1 MKIFTKS
8 YLLLIALMLSFFS
21 GMSTAADIEA
31 GVVKVVN
38 VKKHSP
44 LSVDSPYSMSEI
56 PLESSSSDISI
67 KAYV

>member
-8 YLLLIALMLSFFS
+8 YLLLPVLTLSFFS

-44 LSVDSPYSMSEI
+44 LSEDIPYSMPEP
-56 PLESSSSDISI
+56 PLESS
-67 KAYV
+67 KGGV

>member
-8 YLLLIALMLSFFS
+8 YLLLIALMLSLFS
-21 GMSTAADIEA
+21 GMSTAADVEA

-44 LSVDSPYSMSEI
+44 LSVDI
-56 PLESSSSDISI
+56 P
-67 KAYV
+67 